1 MNKNNNTDAIQDD
14 HTAQYNLA
22 KYYHNGWDNEIDL
35 EKAFYWY
42 QKSAKNENHI
52 AQCNLAICYRYSLAE
67 NENNIAQYKLGY
79 FYENSIEIKGDLKKA
94 FYWYQKSAINK
105 NKDAYYNIIK
115 CYINGIGINKDLEKA
130 YEWHQKLIINENKS
144 KRNFGISKIGNN
156 STIHIGL
163 CGKTAYIEPQIL
175 INHNFQY
182 IKPSD
187 IYSYGVLMWEIS
199 SGYPPF
205 KDLNDATIC
214 ALINNKAHFGIS
226 KIENNS
232 TLHIVRFGKT
242 AYMEPQILADQNF
255 QYIKASDIYSFGV
268 LMWEISSGHPPFEDK
283 FNNNQDLIVAITC
296 YKAPEYKNV
305 KDGIV
310 ANKID
315 PSLVYCI
322 SLNNTSNERNNTLPR

>member
-1 MNKNNNTDAIQDD
+1 PNTNDYLLIMKYANNGNLHNYLKNNFNNLNWDD
-14 HTAQYNLA
+14 KQKLGFQIA
-22 KYYHNGWDNEIDL
+22 KGLNYLY
-35 EKAFYWY
+35 
-42 QKSAKNENHI
+42 NENVLH
-52 AQCNLAICYRYSLAE
+52 R
-67 NENNIAQYKLGY
+67 
-79 FYENSIEIKGDLKKA
+79 DLV
-94 FYWYQKSAINK
+94 
-105 NKDAYYNIIK
+105 
-115 CYINGIGINKDLEKA
+115 
-130 YEWHQKLIINENKS
+130 
-144 KRNFGISKIGNN
+144 NFGISKIGNN

-214 ALINNKAHFGIS
+214 ALINNKAQPIRRPTITEILEEYSQMSYTNESIKENNAKITDFGIS

-296 YKAPEYKNV
+296 YKARETTIPDTPEDYETLYKIYIITKNMTEN
-305 KDGIV
+305 IV
-310 ANKID
+310 DINSTSD
-315 PSLVYCI
+315 TQI
-322 SLNNTSNERNNTLPR
+322 SDSVPTDICADLS